1 MSDTKTNETFALKY
15 RPKKLEDLAGHKQII
30 SGIRGMLKAK
40 DVPNAFLL
48 VGPSGVGKCVTG
60 DTVIYTN
67 RGLQPIKN
75 LIDTEGYHEYNGSLQ
90 LLNGFGNWEK
100 PAFTF
105 KRKSKTMKVVLAD
118 GRHLTGTPEH
128 PVLCVLPNGDMD
140 WVKLE
145 NLTGDELVILTGS
158 DLHSDTY
165 VKTQYQSKAF
175 NANRAP
181 LKPFPKPS
189 EVNEDVGFILGAL
202 VAEGSLTQGDRT
214 LFNNKNKK
222 FLRLYQEAW
231 KRLDPNIELV
241 YQKGRTCSSIS
252 IKNGYNYGS
261 YLKCCGLIYDVSAK
275 QRVPHVIFNSPKSV
289 KSAFLR
295 AYFEG
300 DGGWGSYE
308 KGNAELCA
316 YSASKKLLLGIQL
329 LLQTFGIHS
338 FILKPKRVLTQRKN
352 ALYYTLK
359 VDSPC
364 LATFMSEIGFVS
376 KRKKSIWDPDKYRNA
391 NTKWLPEQI
400 MEKWYRLVKALPGSS
415 NGVYTD
421 YLDNKV
427 VGLTMIGDRIFNKNY
442 IANRLQELGDYRYR
456 FTNEISDLFKD
467 IEYLLQINAKCVPIK
482 SISKG
487 KEKWVYD
494 FTLPRTHSFI
504 ANGIVNHNTT
514 ISRMLARYLNCETMD
529 ACGKCESCKAMD
541 DLSSM
546 DYTEV
551 NGSESGNIDTIRKL
565 IESASFRPRG
575 RFRII
580 MLDEIHR
587 ISAPAANALLKPL
600 EEPPEHTLWILATTD
615 PDKIPNSK
623 AVCGRCTQLI
633 LNKPTREEIA
643 ERLTSIAKDAKLKWV
658 KEKYALDIAEA
669 SGGHVRDAVQIL
681 QAVNTAIRGH
691 DGKPSKKEIKQMV
704 SDLSV
709 KTVDLDTEK
718 TTLNI
723 LIGIYSNDPKRLQR
737 AILDAEDY
745 TQIINK
751 VLMLNYYLLNKLLI
765 GKHEKIWETKVNR
778 ALFNYLSDNGM
789 PSPELVAL
797 VHKSLTQLKSEMA
810 SYVVNGEHLLTAHLM
825 GYCNEQKTEKSKIKN
840 KKRKSKD

>member
-1 MSDTKTNETFALKY
+1 MSDIKTNETFALKY
-15 RPKKLEDLAGHKQII
+15 RPKKLEELAGHKQII

-40 DVPNAFLL
+40 DVPNAFML
-48 VGPSGVGKCVTG
+48 VGPSGTGKCVTG

-67 RGLQPIKN
+67 RGLQPIKD
-75 LIDTEGYHEYNGSLQ
+75 LIDTEGYHEYNGRLQ

-158 DLHSDTY
+158 ALHSDTY
-165 VKTQYQSKAF
+165 IKTQYQSKAF
-175 NANRAP
+175 NASRLP

-261 YLKCCGLIYDVSAK
+261 YLKCCGLVYDVSAK

-316 YSASKKLLLGIQL
+316 YSASKKLLLDIQL

-338 FILKPKRVLTQRKN
+338 AILKPKRVLTQRKN

-359 VDSPC
+359 VDSTC
-364 LATFMSEIGFVS
+364 LETFMSEIGFVS

-415 NGVYTD
+415 NGIYTD

-514 ISRMLARYLNCETMD
+514 ISRMIARYLNCETMD
-529 ACGKCESCKAMD
+529 ACGKCDSCKAMD

-546 DYTEV
+546 DYVEV
-551 NGSESGNIDTIRKL
+551 NASESGNIETIRKL
-565 IESASFRPRG
+565 IESSSFRPRG
-575 RFRII
+575 RFRVI
-580 MLDEIHR
+580 MMDEC
-587 ISAPAANALLKPL
+587 L
-600 EEPPEHTLWILATTD
+600 
-615 PDKIPNSK
+615 
-623 AVCGRCTQLI
+623 
-633 LNKPTREEIA
+633 PTE
-643 ERLTSIAKDAKLKWV
+643 
-658 KEKYALDIAEA
+658 Y
-669 SGGHVRDAVQIL
+669 
-681 QAVNTAIRGH
+681 
-691 DGKPSKKEIKQMV
+691 
-704 SDLSV
+704 
-709 KTVDLDTEK
+709 
-718 TTLNI
+718 
-723 LIGIYSNDPKRLQR
+723 
-737 AILDAEDY
+737 
-745 TQIINK
+745 K
-751 VLMLNYYLLNKLLI
+751 VLM
-765 GKHEKIWETKVNR
+765 GDGSEKNIEDIV
-778 ALFNYLSDNGM
+778 DGDIVM
-789 PSPELVAL
+789 
-797 VHKSLTQLKSEMA
+797 
-810 SYVVNGEHLLTAHLM
+810 SYNVQSGEHQPNVVSNVFSRMTQQLCRFTLEDGSVFECTPTHKMWSVDRQQYVEAQHLTEGEDFLF
-825 GYCNEQKTEKSKIKN
+825 KPL
-840 KKRKSKD
+840 

>member
-40 DVPNAFLL
+40 DVPNAFML
-48 VGPSGVGKCVTG
+48 VGPSGVGK
-60 DTVIYTN
+60 
-67 RGLQPIKN
+67 
-75 LIDTEGYHEYNGSLQ
+75 
-90 LLNGFGNWEK
+90 
-100 PAFTF
+100 
-105 KRKSKTMKVVLAD
+105 
-118 GRHLTGTPEH
+118 
-128 PVLCVLPNGDMD
+128 
-140 WVKLE
+140 
-145 NLTGDELVILTGS
+145 
-158 DLHSDTY
+158 
-165 VKTQYQSKAF
+165 
-175 NANRAP
+175 
-181 LKPFPKPS
+181 
-189 EVNEDVGFILGAL
+189 
-202 VAEGSLTQGDRT
+202 
-214 LFNNKNKK
+214 
-222 FLRLYQEAW
+222 
-231 KRLDPNIELV
+231 
-241 YQKGRTCSSIS
+241 
-252 IKNGYNYGS
+252 
-261 YLKCCGLIYDVSAK
+261 
-275 QRVPHVIFNSPKSV
+275 
-289 KSAFLR
+289 
-295 AYFEG
+295 
-300 DGGWGSYE
+300 
-308 KGNAELCA
+308 
-316 YSASKKLLLGIQL
+316 
-329 LLQTFGIHS
+329 
-338 FILKPKRVLTQRKN
+338 
-352 ALYYTLK
+352 
-359 VDSPC
+359 
-364 LATFMSEIGFVS
+364 
-376 KRKKSIWDPDKYRNA
+376 
-391 NTKWLPEQI
+391 
-400 MEKWYRLVKALPGSS
+400 
-415 NGVYTD
+415 
-421 YLDNKV
+421 
-427 VGLTMIGDRIFNKNY
+427 
-442 IANRLQELGDYRYR
+442 
-456 FTNEISDLFKD
+456 
-467 IEYLLQINAKCVPIK
+467 
-482 SISKG
+482 
-487 KEKWVYD
+487 
-494 FTLPRTHSFI
+494 
-504 ANGIVNHNTT
+504 TT

-551 NGSESGNIDTIRKL
+551 NASESGNIDTIRKL
-565 IESASFRPRG
+565 IESSSFRPRG

-580 MLDEIHR
+580 MLDECLPTGYKVLMGDGSEKNIEDIVDGDIVMSYDVQSGEHSPNVVSNVFSRMTQQLCRFTLEDGSTFECTPTHKMWVANRNQYVEAHHLTKGDSFVPMLCEEATLTIANVEVIDREQMVHDFTVANNHNFWVREPNNHKYLLSSNCHR
-587 ISAPAANALLKPL
+587 LTMQAANALLKPL

-643 ERLTSIAKDAKLKWV
+643 ERLTNIAKDAKLKWV